1 MSTELACVISQSI
14 IKLLEKEK
22 ETYRIID
29 STFLWTIYFLWVK
42 RKNLFLR
49 GNLILCLTCFPPMYT
64 DKTESSLSIL
74 KIVGETI
81 PLVSEVG
88 FPNN

>member
-1 MSTELACVISQSI
+1 
-14 IKLLEKEK
+14 
-22 ETYRIID
+22 
-29 STFLWTIYFLWVK
+29 
-42 RKNLFLR
+42 
-49 GNLILCLTCFPPMYT
+49 MYT

-88 FPNN
+88 FPNNWSTPSLDRIFPLYPGLFAWKN